1 MAARE
6 KWRATWT
13 LIAHNNRTVELPQEL
28 SEADCNSKDL
38 RDIYCRFRETAKTVI
53 FQLGEWFKDALA
65 HQPQD
70 VKDAR
75 TLILRRKL
83 MQNISL
89 GVWDIGCGKML
100 KKS

>member
-38 RDIYCRFRETAKTVI
+38 REFYCRFPEAAKTVI
-53 FQLGEWFKDALA
+53 FQLGERF
-65 HQPQD
+65 
-70 VKDAR
+70 KDAR

-83 MQNISL
+83 MQNISH